1 MKTAA
6 LIFAAAL
13 GIASQIASADTPVQM
28 VINGKA
34 YTATVTDTPEGRNF
48 LGMLPLHVRISR
60 GIQCEK
66 RLPEPRHCLLGPG
79 A

>member
-48 LGMLPLHVRISR
+48 LY
-60 GIQCEK
+60 
-66 RLPEPRHCLLGPG
+66 LGDRTD
-79 A
+79 

>member
-13 GIASQIASADTPVQM
+13 GIASQTASADTPVQM

-34 YTATVTDTPEGRNF
+34 YTATVTDTAEGRNF
-48 LGMLPLHVRISR
+48 LGMLPLHVRIAESMTSAAICRLSR
-60 GIQCEK
+60 IQN
-66 RLPEPRHCLLGPG
+66 PV
-79 A
+79 